1 MSPQSQEERVS
12 LLQELMRAFG
22 HDVIRLIDHY
32 LHDRHA
38 AEDLSQDV
46 FLKVYDHLDD
56 FRNESSYKTW
66 ILAIAANA
74 AKDYLRAAARRVTP
88 METIPEGAPL
98 PAVESAV
105 VERAQ
110 RDQLWRAVDALPG
123 VYREAIWLF
132 YGHELSIEEA
142 ARVAKASVGA
152 MKTRLHR
159 GRAMLREGLGGGL
172 DYESR

>member
-88 METIPEGAPL
+88 VETIPEKEGVAH
-98 PAVESAV
+98 PAVENTV

-110 RDQLWRAVDALPG
+110 RDQLWRAVDALPD

-132 YGHELSIEEA
+132 YGHELSVEEA

-159 GRAMLREGLGGGL
+159 GRAMLREGLGGGFYL
-172 DYESR
+172 